1 VDRGP
6 PSRRRAHAQPTRLP
20 TPDATPQ
27 TEDQTMKR
35 DEATKLTE
43 TALGQLAEALEQGH
57 SKALTLYLQ
66 TLARFH
72 RYSFGNVLLIACQR
86 PGATQ
91 VAGFHTWRKLGR
103 IVKKGEKGIAILAPL
118 VRRQSVD
125 ALDLKPDEDEQL
137 GREKACSVRGFK
149 VVHVFDVSQTE
160 GRPLPEFAEAEG
172 DPRQHLDQLRQAVHR
187 HGIVLNYGPIPGG
200 ALGISQGGN
209 ITVRPDL
216 TPAEE
221 FSVLVHEFAHEL
233 LHKGER
239 RGETTKTV
247 RETEAEAVAF
257 VVSQVAGLDTKTR
270 SSDYIQ
276 LYRGNTEMLA
286 ESLEHIQRAATTIL
300 SALDAH
306 G

>member
-1 VDRGP
+1 
-6 PSRRRAHAQPTRLP
+6 
-20 TPDATPQ
+20 
-27 TEDQTMKR
+27 MKR
-35 DEATKLTE
+35 DEATKLAE
-43 TALGQLAEALEQGH
+43 TALGQLALALEQGH
-57 SKALTLYLQ
+57 SQALTLYLQ

-86 PGATQ
+86 PDATN
-91 VAGFHTWRKLGR
+91 VAGFHTWKKLCR
-103 IVKKGEKGIAILAPL
+103 TVKKGEKGIAILAPL
-118 VRRQSVD
+118 VRRRALD
-125 ALDLKPDEDEQL
+125 ALDHKPDEDEQAS
-137 GREKACSVRGFK
+137 REKPCTVRGFK

-160 GRPLPEFAEAEG
+160 GKPLPEFAPTAG
-172 DPRQHLDQLRQAVHR
+172 DPRQHLDRLRQAVR
-187 HGIVLNYGPIPGG
+187 KHGIALDYAPIPGG
-200 ALGISQGGN
+200 ALGTSQGGS

-239 RGETTKTV
+239 RRETTKTV

-276 LYRGNTEMLA
+276 LYRGNKETLA
-286 ESLEHIQRAATTIL
+286 ESLEHVQRAATTIL
-300 SALDAH
+300 TALDAE

>member
-1 VDRGP
+1 
-6 PSRRRAHAQPTRLP
+6 
-20 TPDATPQ
+20 
-27 TEDQTMKR
+27 MKR
-35 DEATKLTE
+35 DEATKLAE

-86 PGATQ
+86 PDATH
-91 VAGFHTWRKLGR
+91 VAGFHTWKKLGR
-103 IVKKGEKGIAILAPL
+103 TVKKGETGIAILAPL
-118 VRRQSVD
+118 VRRRAVD
-125 ALDLKPDEDEQL
+125 ALDHKPDDKQPSRDK
-137 GREKACSVRGFK
+137 GCTVRGFK

-160 GRPLPEFAEAEG
+160 GQALPEFAPAEG
-172 DPRQHLDQLRQAVHR
+172 DPRQHLDQLRQAVR
-187 HGIVLNYGPIPGG
+187 THGIALDYAPIPGG
-200 ALGISQGGN
+200 ALGASQGGS

-216 TPAEE
+216 SPAEE

-270 SSDYIQ
+270 ASDYIH
-276 LYRGNTEMLA
+276 LYRGDKETLA

-300 SALDAH
+300 TALDAE